1 MRPVFIV
8 LEGIDGTGKTTAA
21 SAIKEHLESKG
32 HKVMVTAEPTK
43 GMIGKMVAETDD
55 LSPETEALLFTADRA
70 CHTKEISDLISNGTS
85 VISDR
90 YYVSTLAYQSAAGM
104 DEDWLRA
111 LNSKII
117 REPDVTLILDMDPE
131 LSLKRV
137 DSRGEKSRF
146 EKLEYQRKVRDAYLR
161 IAEEKDYPIIDAS
174 ASKEK
179 VAASIINEIDRRL

>member
-21 SAIKEHLESKG
+21 AAVKGYLESKG
-32 HKVMVTAEPTK
+32 HKVTVTAEPTH
-43 GMIGKMVAETDD
+43 GAIGELVANTDD

-70 CHTKEISDLISNGTS
+70 CHTDEIRELMSEGVS

-104 DEDWLRA
+104 DEGWLRA

-117 REPDVTLILDMDPE
+117 MEPDLTVVLDMDPE
-131 LSLKRV
+131 LSLRRV

-146 EKLEYQRKVRDAYLR
+146 EKLDYQKKVRAAYLR
-161 IAEEKDYPIIDAS
+161 IADEKGYPVIDAS
-174 ASKEK
+174 GSREEVAGMIVKEM
-179 VAASIINEIDRRL
+179 ERRL